1 MFRRIII
8 CLLLA
13 VVLLTVSS
21 AEAQQAQKVPRIGFL
36 ATNVSSPPQA
46 FVQGLHELGY
56 FESKNIAFEFRTTE
70 GKPERYVDRE
80 IFQHNRRVKRIGS
93 AGKE

>member
-1 MFRRIII
+1 V
-8 CLLLA
+8 LLA
-13 VVLLTVSS
+13 LSVPVQ
-21 AEAQQAQKVPRIGFL
+21 AQQPEKVPRIGFL